1 MAAYHVSTSRKNPH
15 SQTRDSGYYYPH
27 SLGTIGIPPGLRAK
41 VCGVTKKNALTA
53 RKAGARHS

>member
-41 VCGVTKKNALTA
+41 VCGVTKKTL
-53 RKAGARHS
+53 